1 MTDDLLYALEKRY
14 QAPEYALFME
24 VANGVGAHRRR
35 YADALAMSLFP
46 SRGLDIHGIEIKKD
60 RADWLREKK
69 NPHKADEIA
78 SYCDYWWLAVGDKS
92 VAQADELPGPWGLL
106 VLHGKELRTLKK
118 AEKLQPKPLDRPFV
132 ACILRRA
139 YESIQDKLSNA
150 KHLKDA
156 KARGRAQG
164 ADDAKSDLDMSE
176 KKVRLLE
183 GQMKDFE
190 GKSGIELNH
199 WNAGNIGEA
208 VKALMNYRHNQNRVY
223 DLNQMADQLAG
234 DADSLRRQAKS
245 LEDFQKRCD
254 AAKAP
259 ING

>member
-1 MTDDLLYALEKRY
+1 MKDALFLALEKRY
-14 QAPEYALFME
+14 QPPEYALFFE

-46 SRGLDIHGIEIKKD
+46 SRGLDIHGIEIKED

-78 SYCDYWWLAVGDKS
+78 AYCDYWWLVVSNKD
-92 VAQADELPGPWGLL
+92 VAQVDELPGPWGLL
-106 VLHGKELRTLKK
+106 VLHGKELRAVKK

-156 KARGRAQG
+156 EERGRARG
-164 ADDAKSDLDMSE
+164 AEDAKSDIE
-176 KKVRLLE
+176 IAQR
-183 GQMKDFE
+183 
-190 GKSGIELNH
+190 ELNH
-199 WNAGNIGEA
+199 YKRRMEDFETKSGLKLNDWNAGDVGEA
-208 VKALMNYRHNQNRVY
+208 VRTLMNLPQRDHSREFNQAAEQFERTAV
-223 DLNQMADQLAG
+223 QL
-234 DADSLRRQAKS
+234 RER
-245 LEDFQKRCD
+245 
-254 AAKAP
+254 AKAMKEFQDRAAATGKEP